1 MNIFQLVGLALI
13 ITFLS
18 ILIKKFNPEIAIY
31 IPVAAGII
39 IFLMLSGSI
48 FAIIK
53 LLQDMSYKL
62 NLGNNYLNI
71 ILKMIGISFLAE
83 FTADICRDSGET
95 AIANKVEFAGKIM
108 ILVLSIPIITALL
121 ELLLNLLKTF

>member
-18 ILIKKFNPEIAIY
+18 IVIKKFSPEIAIY
-31 IPVAAGII
+31 IPVVAGII

-48 FAIIK
+48 FAVIK
-53 LLQDMSYKL
+53 LLQDMSGKL
-62 NLGNNYLNI
+62 NLGNNYLTI
-71 ILKMIGISFLAE
+71 ILKMIGIAFLSE

-108 ILVLSIPIITALL
+108 ILVLAIPIITALL
-121 ELLLNLLKTF
+121 ELLLSLLKTV